1 MRKFIA
7 IALSIIMALSTFLG
21 AVVMAYAADAETAAS
36 AMAASAS
43 SGSAAGT
50 EETVSTDALS
60 TEKAA
65 GQEQGT
71 AAGSATEEKA
81 GSEDSASA
89 DASASSTAP
98 AETKSAEAASSGSA
112 KSGTVASGGAEETPA
127 AAATTAASASTQDSG
142 DAAAQEEKAAPAA
155 AKAMAPAAAAATDSD
170 LSGTA
175 YAVLNTT
182 SGELDF
188 IRSTE
193 THDSGSTG
201 TVKSISGGS
210 YTGKIYTGFEE
221 RLITYIYNNTPWYA
235 DRASVKTVK
244 FVDAVKP
251 VATACWFYEMANC
264 TSMDLAKLDTSS
276 SISMNGM
283 FNKCS
288 SLKALDLSGFVTT
301 NVTDMYG
308 MFTNCSSLTTLD
320 LYMFDTSKVTD
331 MNSMFSGCSGLASL
345 SITGFNTANVTD
357 MGYMFNGCS
366 SLKALDVSKFDTAK
380 VTNMASM
387 FSGCKGLASL
397 DVSGFNT
404 ASVTNMKS
412 MFMGCS
418 KLTTLKI
425 GPSFSIA
432 SGADTTSMFPTPTA
446 TASGKTSTGT
456 WGLGSE
462 HAEKAYSA
470 ADLATYGAATAGAL
484 NGTWYAQSTAAYT
497 IAFAANAPAGEYEGT
512 TASVSAVYG
521 TAQTLPANGFAYAG
535 YDFTGWNTKADGSG
549 TTYADKASVK
559 DLSSTDGATVT
570 LYAQWRPKT
579 YSIVYDANGGQGSMA
594 SGSIAEGHATTLEKS
609 TFTRKGY
616 RFKGWNTKP
625 DGSGI
630 SYADQQTVKDITGE
644 LLTNAQQKGI
654 GWKNG
659 WANGQNGVYTTADDI
674 RTYLGKY
681 GYEQPGRDFSLRAL
695 PIDSGKQCKI
705 VCLSAATSEAQSPAA
720 AGFLGLLN
728 GASYRAEP
736 SPYLSPSAAS
746 AWTRQA
752 KVYTQPSGSKDTV
765 YPWLQVAGWP
775 TYYTKYDGT
784 NGVGGWY
791 RADISVRDMT
801 QTSTTLYAQW
811 EFEPVVVKVP
821 KAVTYAGMDVGTVD
835 EKASYDVSVTSD
847 AGQSVTVAGTV
858 SVPKCGSDALGATA
872 ASAESPIVFTSSGT
886 KQDTV
891 TLFGTARYAGRY
903 QGYVQYSIEVK

>member
-1 MRKFIA
+1 MPEA
-7 IALSIIMALSTFLG
+7 Q
-21 AVVMAYAADAETAAS
+21 D
-36 AMAASAS
+36 
-43 SGSAAGT
+43 GT
-50 EETVSTDALS
+50 E
-60 TEKAA
+60 
-65 GQEQGT
+65 
-71 AAGSATEEKA
+71 
-81 GSEDSASA
+81 
-89 DASASSTAP
+89 
-98 AETKSAEAASSGSA
+98 
-112 KSGTVASGGAEETPA
+112 
-127 AAATTAASASTQDSG
+127 
-142 DAAAQEEKAAPAA
+142 
-155 AKAMAPAAAAATDSD
+155 
-170 LSGTA
+170 
-175 YAVLNTT
+175 
-182 SGELDF
+182 
-188 IRSTE
+188 
-193 THDSGSTG
+193 
-201 TVKSISGGS
+201 
-210 YTGKIYTGFEE
+210 
-221 RLITYIYNNTPWYA
+221 
-235 DRASVKTVK
+235 
-244 FVDAVKP
+244 
-251 VATACWFYEMANC
+251 
-264 TSMDLAKLDTSS
+264 
-276 SISMNGM
+276 
-283 FNKCS
+283 
-288 SLKALDLSGFVTT
+288 
-301 NVTDMYG
+301 
-308 MFTNCSSLTTLD
+308 
-320 LYMFDTSKVTD
+320 
-331 MNSMFSGCSGLASL
+331 
-345 SITGFNTANVTD
+345 
-357 MGYMFNGCS
+357 
-366 SLKALDVSKFDTAK
+366 
-380 VTNMASM
+380 
-387 FSGCKGLASL
+387 
-397 DVSGFNT
+397 
-404 ASVTNMKS
+404 
-412 MFMGCS
+412 
-418 KLTTLKI
+418 
-425 GPSFSIA
+425 
-432 SGADTTSMFPTPTA
+432 
-446 TASGKTSTGT
+446 
-456 WGLGSE
+456 
-462 HAEKAYSA
+462 
-470 ADLATYGAATAGAL
+470 
-484 NGTWYAQSTAAYT
+484 
-497 IAFAANAPAGEYEGT
+497 
-512 TASVSAVYG
+512 
-521 TAQTLPANGFAYAG
+521 
-535 YDFTGWNTKADGSG
+535 
-549 TTYADKASVK
+549 
-559 DLSSTDGATVT
+559 
-570 LYAQWRPKT
+570 
-579 YSIVYDANGGQGSMA
+579 QGSMA

-736 SPYLSPSAAS
+736 SPYLSTSAAS